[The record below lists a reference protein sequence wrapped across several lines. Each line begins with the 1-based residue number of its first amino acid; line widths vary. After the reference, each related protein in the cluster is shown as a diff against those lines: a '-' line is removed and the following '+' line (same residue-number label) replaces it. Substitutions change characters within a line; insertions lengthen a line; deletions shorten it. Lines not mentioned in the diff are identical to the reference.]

1 MLRTKDTYLIIANN
15 ISDDEKQKLT
25 ILYQP
30 IIGPIAVNLYLFLV
44 DEVKLNRSINMNFNH
59 WRWKAIFGLPLS
71 QIEKE
76 RNKLEAIGL
85 IDTFVQEKDQKKE
98 FVYQL
103 YSPVSAKKFL
113 QNTHLKQLLL
123 NAVGKTEYER
133 LCFYFAKNNFDLSK
147 YKKISVNFNY
157 LLSKNINKIN
167 YQNNFDLIDN
177 FENRDLQYY
186 CDFNLI
192 EEKLTKYDI
201 DVKTILTPKNQLTL
215 EHLASLYNLTINQL
229 IIVIIDSLDDE
240 KKILNLDLL
249 TKKCEMIIN
258 KDNTEL
264 IYTPE
269 QLLIEDNESKSLLAQ
284 KIFEM
289 KTLSPYEYLFLLK
302 NNKPTNGEL
311 ELLAM
316 LLNKY
321 QLFPSV
327 VNCLL
332 DYVWIKN
339 NKNLVF
345 NYLHKI
351 AETLQKENIISPLK
365 AIKFFKKLYI
375 NSKIKK
381 SIIKKPIFKES
392 VIKEEIIPEWWANKE
407 EITITKTENIDW
419 ETLQEKLRQI

>member
-1 MLRTKDTYLIIANN
+1 MLRMKDTYSIISNN

-44 DEVKLNRSINMNFNH
+44 DEVKLNRAINMNFNH
-59 WRWKAIFGLPLS
+59 WRWKAIFRLPLS

-85 IDTFVQEKDQKKE
+85 IDTFVQESDQKKD

-103 YSPVSAKKFL
+103 YQPISAKKFL
-113 QNTHLKQLLL
+113 ENIHLKQLLL
-123 NAVGKTEYER
+123 NAIGEIEYER

-147 YKKISVNFNY
+147 YKKISMKFNY
-157 LLSKNINKIN
+157 LLSGNINKIN

-177 FENRDLQYY
+177 YENKDFQYY

-192 EEKLTKYDI
+192 EKKLIKYNVE
-201 DVKTILTPKNQLTL
+201 VKTVLTPKNQLTL

-229 IIVIIDSLDDE
+229 VIIIIDSLDDD
-240 KKILNLDLL
+240 KKVLDHHLL
-249 TKKCEMIIN
+249 IKKCEMIIN
-258 KDNTEL
+258 KDNKEL

-269 QLLIEDNESKSLLAQ
+269 QLLIEDIQQKSLLAQ

-302 NNKPTNGEL
+302 NNKPTNSEL
-311 ELLAM
+311 ELLAI

-345 NYLHKI
+345 GYLEKI
-351 AETLQKENIISPLK
+351 AETLQKENIVSPLK

-375 NSKIKK
+375 NSKVKK
-381 SIIKKPIFKES
+381 SIVKKPIIKEN
-392 VIKEEIIPEWWANKE
+392 VIKEQIIPEWWANKE

-419 ETLQEKLRQI
+419 DTLQEKLRQI